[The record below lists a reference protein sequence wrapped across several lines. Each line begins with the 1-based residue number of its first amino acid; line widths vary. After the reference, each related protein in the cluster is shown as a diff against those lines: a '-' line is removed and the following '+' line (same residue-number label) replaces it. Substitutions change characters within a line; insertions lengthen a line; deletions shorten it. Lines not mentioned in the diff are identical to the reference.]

1 MTAHRLNSI
10 SLKRKQLVA
19 NQIILWR
26 HGQTD
31 WNVANKF
38 QGHTDIPLNEV
49 GIFQAGHA
57 APLISAMNPTAILA
71 SDLSR
76 AQSTAHA
83 LVKLTGLEVT
93 TDARLRETNCGNW
106 EGLTGEE
113 IRAVDLDNLKEWSLG
128 GDNPAGGI
136 GERRSEVGARGFAA
150 ISDFLKGKD
159 NQRLVVATH
168 GGTSRAIIGTYL
180 DLPIPYWSR
189 IGGLSNAQWSILDHS
204 PKGWLLVEHNAG
216 SIPEPVYGEESGAVI
231 PDSVR

>member
-1 MTAHRLNSI
+1 MG
-10 SLKRKQLVA
+10 

-38 QGHTDIPLNEV
+38 QGHTDIALNAV
-49 GIFQAGHA
+49 GQFQAQHA
-57 APLISAMNPTAILA
+57 APMLAAIAPTMIIA
-71 SDLSR
+71 SDLVR
-76 AQSTAHA
+76 AQSTAHE
-83 LVKLTGLEVT
+83 LVKLTGLEVL

-106 EGLTGEE
+106 EGLTGDE
-113 IRAVDLDNLKEWSLG
+113 IRKVDLDNLRQWSMG

-136 GERRSEVGARGFAA
+136 GERRSEVGARGVAA
-150 ISDFLKGKD
+150 INAALAGKD

-168 GGTSRAIIGTYL
+168 GGTARTIIGTYL
-180 DLPIPYWSR
+180 DLPIPFWSR
-189 IGGLSNAQWSILDHS
+189 IGGLSNAQWSILVES

-216 SIPEPVYGEESGAVI
+216 SIPEPVMGEESGGVI